1 MSNIYISWIFL
12 FISYSFLGY
21 IWTTLSEFHEKA
33 KQNTRIGKGR
43 KKKKNNFFR
52 STLCFFPLSLSLH
65 VLSKGKK
72 QRLVSVHCLFI
83 YLIIG
88 WVRLD
93 LKSTQTQKRP
103 DFLAWTQPEHPSNLP
118 NTIRVVLGWR
128 GGWVG
133 RVYAHL
139 AYG

>member
-1 MSNIYISWIFL
+1 MRKQSKTQELEKEEKRRRITFFDRPYVFS
-12 FISYSFLGY
+12 
-21 IWTTLSEFHEKA
+21 LSL
-33 KQNTRIGKGR
+33 
-43 KKKKNNFFR
+43 
-52 STLCFFPLSLSLH
+52 SLSLSLH

-93 LKSTQTQKRP
+93 LKPTQTQKRP

-118 NTIRVVLGWR
+118 NTIRVVLG
-128 GGWVG
+128 
-133 RVYAHL
+133 
-139 AYG
+139 